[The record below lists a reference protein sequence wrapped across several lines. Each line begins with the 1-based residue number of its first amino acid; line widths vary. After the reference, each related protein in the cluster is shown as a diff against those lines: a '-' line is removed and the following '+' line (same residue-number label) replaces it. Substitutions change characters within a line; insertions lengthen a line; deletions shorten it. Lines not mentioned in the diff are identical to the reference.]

1 MAMAEFV
8 KVARVED
15 IPPGGRLWYDFE
27 EETVVIF
34 NVGGEFYCIAD
45 VCTHDGGPLEDGELE
60 GYEVECPRHGA
71 RFDIRSGAAVAM
83 PAVTPV
89 ESFEVK
95 VEEGWV
101 YVESPDVW

>member
-1 MAMAEFV
+1 MAEFV